1 MAANGDWSTEQ
12 RREKGELGCSPAA
25 ADTSSSSS
33 SNINSSRYT
42 RRRNTTPP
50 SSISYYK
57 QLTTA
62 AGAAAMG
69 SEGIA
74 SQADTTWL
82 TDMKQSSRAE
92 QASVSTLKTLLR
104 HIPMHAVLL

>member
-12 RREKGELGCSPAA
+12 RHEKGELGCSPILPVAQVAA
-25 ADTSSSSS
+25 ADTNSSSS
-33 SNINSSRYT
+33 SNTINSSRYT

-74 SQADTTWL
+74 NQADASWL

-92 QASVSTLKTLLR
+92 QASVSTLK
-104 HIPMHAVLL
+104 HY